1 VLCDVGLIYMEKPN
15 NKEVKL
21 FPFLD
26 YEVKEIAEKV
36 YDRKFVFRLKTIKGH
51 NFDMVMQA
59 YSKLDYE
66 EWLSALKAFKCKLD
80 KARSK
85 GLGAR

>member
-1 VLCDVGLIYMEKPN
+1 MLSDVGLIYMEKPN

-36 YDRKFVFRLKTIKGH
+36 YDRKYVFQLKTIKGT

-59 YSKLDYE
+59 YSK
-66 EWLSALKAFKCKLD
+66 
-80 KARSK
+80 
-85 GLGAR
+85 